1 MIHFSAILQTFSK
14 PKKHLWTS
22 PDSCRGELKE
32 PRPFREAIRLYSE
45 AIMWASPASEDLSMA
60 FANRSAAHFDHG
72 NFQAS
77 IQDIENAFSLGAYPE
92 KLAYKLHLRR
102 AFSLKELDQEKLALA
117 AFSTA
122 EALLDVSQLDAGK
135 VAEVREII
143 AESRSKIKERAEQTE
158 IPIFKEPEALPCV
171 ESGSDNT
178 PELTDSVRVV
188 HKVS

>member
-1 MIHFSAILQTFSK
+1 MPPS
-14 PKKHLWTS
+14 
-22 PDSCRGELKE
+22 
-32 PRPFREAIRLYSE
+32 RPSRDAIRLYSE

-60 FANRSAAHFDHG
+60 FANRSAAHFDNG

-102 AFSLKELDQEKLALA
+102 GFSLKEMGEEKLALA

-122 EALLDVSQLDAGK
+122 EGLLDVSQLEAGK
-135 VAEVREII
+135 LAEVREII
-143 AESRSKIKERAEQTE
+143 AESRCKVTERADQAEL
-158 IPIFKEPEALPCV
+158 PLFKEPEALPWLEA
-171 ESGSDNT
+171 ESETT